1 MRQSRLPV
9 SFTRLV
15 TSAKQALPLGVAL
28 AALSASAAP
37 AAAQTYVGNDF
48 SAGSS
53 LLSSLESIGN
63 SDSFPPFVILQEYSP
78 SGPLTSGAIFGAAGT
93 VNDVSFYGGGKYD
106 FTVYSLALN
115 SSNAAKNEQTFT
127 VVGDQTFSSD
137 ATTKG
142 IQNLAANFSVGAGDY
157 LAFAGVGPYYPQGAN
172 NAVGSDATYASSSE
186 PKTYPT
192 SFTAIAPAAGQTFT
206 VGAHGDASATYEIVP
221 NPFNNQGRSYGI
233 GVTYSAQAYYLNS
246 ASLNQANL
254 SWSNL
259 SGQSNW
265 VNKLNAITTPP
276 TLGSEVYLNNRTGA
290 GLNSPTIVNFD
301 ATTDPKLSSLT
312 IDNAPGGYGL
322 FVVLDQA
329 ANTLTS
335 GAETIGENGQAAHL
349 QTGGINNVTGGLTIN
364 QFGLYDLQGGILNA
378 PSITVNTGAFYFD
391 GGVANFTNFTAT
403 DAHVAA
409 GTSAKPGTGLG
420 VEVVAGAAGSL
431 TPATFTQ
438 LGGSNYAATLSVGN
452 GGFAQGV
459 YNLQGGSLLSS
470 NVGENIGNGG
480 SAQFVQSAASQNLIG
495 SAANVGLQ
503 TNGPGYLAVSGAKF
517 RTLIS
522 GFQRFDPNNL
532 QASRRNAFDRLER
545 SRAYR
550 RSDRFSLPVAV
561 TTTGTGDFEQSG
573 GSNTTGFL
581 GIGLGGTYNLTGGT
595 LSANVMTNTDQQT
608 AISITEE
615 VFSFLVRRRPQFQL

>member
-106 FTVYSLALN
+106 FTVYSLALD

-233 GVTYSAQAYYLNS
+233 RVTYSAQAYYLNS
-246 ASLNQANL
+246 ASLNQAN
-254 SWSNL
+254 
-259 SGQSNW
+259 
-265 VNKLNAITTPP
+265 
-276 TLGSEVYLNNRTGA
+276 
-290 GLNSPTIVNFD
+290 
-301 ATTDPKLSSLT
+301 
-312 IDNAPGGYGL
+312 
-322 FVVLDQA
+322 
-329 ANTLTS
+329 
-335 GAETIGENGQAAHL
+335 
-349 QTGGINNVTGGLTIN
+349 
-364 QFGLYDLQGGILNA
+364 
-378 PSITVNTGAFYFD
+378 
-391 GGVANFTNFTAT
+391 
-403 DAHVAA
+403 
-409 GTSAKPGTGLG
+409 
-420 VEVVAGAAGSL
+420 
-431 TPATFTQ
+431 
-438 LGGSNYAATLSVGN
+438 
-452 GGFAQGV
+452 
-459 YNLQGGSLLSS
+459 
-470 NVGENIGNGG
+470 
-480 SAQFVQSAASQNLIG
+480 
-495 SAANVGLQ
+495 
-503 TNGPGYLAVSGAKF
+503 
-517 RTLIS
+517 
-522 GFQRFDPNNL
+522 
-532 QASRRNAFDRLER
+532 
-545 SRAYR
+545 
-550 RSDRFSLPVAV
+550 
-561 TTTGTGDFEQSG
+561 
-573 GSNTTGFL
+573 
-581 GIGLGGTYNLTGGT
+581 
-595 LSANVMTNTDQQT
+595 
-608 AISITEE
+608 
-615 VFSFLVRRRPQFQL
+615 